1 MRELRRLLADA
12 PLEAVAPADLGL
24 ALDVAETGATYAE
37 NAALKARA
45 FAEASGLPALAD
57 DSGIE
62 VDALGGGPGPRSARY
77 GGPGP
82 RSARYGGP
90 GLDDAGRAALM
101 LRELAGVPDGQRGAR
116 YRAVVAIA
124 RPDGRL
130 DSFDGVWEGSIGR
143 EPRGAGGFGYDPI
156 FRLPDGRSAA
166 ELSAAEKDALS
177 HRGQAVRAALEALRG

>member
-1 MRELRRLLADA
+1 MRELRRLLAAA
-12 PLEAVAPADLGL
+12 PFATVTPADLGI
-24 ALDVAETGATYAE
+24 ALDVAETGATYAQ

-45 FAEASGLPALAD
+45 FAGASGLPALAD

-62 VDALGGGPGPRSARY
+62 VDALG

-130 DSFDGVWEGSIGR
+130 DSYEGVWEGSIGH

-156 FRLPDGRSAA
+156 FRTPDGRSAA
-166 ELSAAEKDALS
+166 DLSPAEKDALS
-177 HRGQAVRAALEALRG
+177 HRGQAVRAALEALSRV

>member
-1 MRELRRLLADA
+1 MRELRRLLAAA
-12 PLEAVAPADLGL
+12 PFATVAPADLGL
-24 ALDVAETGATYAE
+24 ALDVDETGATYAG

-45 FAEASGLPALAD
+45 FAAASGLPALAD

-77 GGPGP
+77 GGPG
-82 RSARYGGP
+82 
-90 GLDDAGRAALM
+90 LDDAGRTALM
-101 LRELAGVPDGQRGAR
+101 LRELAAVPDGRRGAR

-130 DSFDGVWEGSIGR
+130 DAFEGVWEGSIGL
-143 EPRGAGGFGYDPI
+143 EARGAGGFGYDPI
-156 FRLPDGRSAA
+156 FRLPDGRAAA

-177 HRGQAVRAALEALRG
+177 HRGQAVRAALEALGG

>member
-1 MRELRRLLADA
+1 MRELRRLLAGA
-12 PLEAVAPADLGL
+12 PVEAVAPADLGL
-24 ALDVAETGATYAE
+24 TLDVDETGATYAE

-45 FAEASGLPALAD
+45 FAAASGLPALAD

-62 VDALGGGPGPRSARY
+62 VDALG

-143 EPRGAGGFGYDPI
+143 EPRGSGGFGYDPI
-156 FRLPDGRSAA
+156 FRLPDGRAAA